1 MKPYARFSLL
11 FFLIPVLLF
20 VFFQNSEIDQGKSVK
35 NIIKSESLRAKW
47 KKFSGG
53 REGKILYANPPNM
66 MILYLHKGIVKKLN
80 GIVVEGG
87 KGRWKRGKTPRPF
100 WSPDGSFFVYRYS
113 GDIFI
118 ADEYGKKILISNKKM
133 DTAKETRW
141 SIITLEG
148 EYYIFG
154 PSKTGTGIAVSI
166 DNPGISIEIF
176 PFPVIDKHCE
186 LTGDGKYIVYN
197 NGRDIFVSDLSS
209 RTKGIKISSGQNCRP
224 CASPQNYAAWLPAPH
239 IRYNI
244 HNVKD
249 GTFVK
254 EFKAPENEEI
264 YRLNWSNDE
273 EFAVHMYG
281 SRGNTRIHIRNF
293 NNGNSLF
300 VGNGWDPDLWIEK
313 NQ

>member
-1 MKPYARFSLL
+1 MKPYIKFSIL
-11 FFLIPVLLF
+11 FLLIPVLLF
-20 VFFQNSEIDQGKSVK
+20 LFCQGSGSDPGKTGDIIIRSEGLR
-35 NIIKSESLRAKW
+35 IKW
-47 KKFSGG
+47 DKFSGG
-53 REGKILYANPPNM
+53 REGKVLYSDPPYM
-66 MILYLHKGIVKKLN
+66 MILYLHKGITKNLS

-113 GDIFI
+113 GEIFI
-118 ADEYGKKILISNKKM
+118 ADEFGKKILIYNKKM
-133 DTAKETRW
+133 DTSKETRW

-148 EYYIFG
+148 ENYIFG

-166 DNPGISIEIF
+166 DDPEISIEIF

-197 NGRDIFVSDLSS
+197 NGKDIFVSDLSS
-209 RTKGIKISSGQNCRP
+209 GTKGIKISTAQNCRP
-224 CASPQNYAAWLPAPH
+224 CASPHNYAAWLPAPH
-239 IRYNI
+239 IRYNL

-249 GTFVK
+249 GHFVK
-254 EFKAPENEEI
+254 ELKAPENEEI

-273 EFAVHMYG
+273 EFAVHMFG
-281 SRGNTRIHIRNF
+281 SRGNTRIHIRNVI
-293 NNGNSLF
+293 NGASLF

-313 NQ
+313 N